1 MTSNIA
7 AAIAIRLH
15 QIFGVDYEI
24 YTDTVEQGLKEPCF
38 FILCLNQSKEPLSQF
53 RFKRQNTYDI
63 HYFPKSTKAEEVSN
77 VTDCL
82 FDGMSF
88 IQTNSGLIRGTKMQA
103 EVTDGIL
110 HFQVQYNYICVE
122 ELVQNEPMEKIEVD
136 YN

>member
-15 QIFGVDYEI
+15 QIFGADYEI

-38 FILCLNQSKEPLSQF
+38 FIFCLNQSKEPLTQF
-53 RFKRQNTYDI
+53 RSKRQNTYDI

-77 VTDCL
+77 VTDQL
-82 FDGMSF
+82 FDGMCF
-88 IQTNSGLIRGTKMQA
+88 IQTDNGLLRGTKMQA

-122 ELVQNEPMEKIEVD
+122 DLPQNEAMEKVEVN